1 MDGKKIKKIIEIN
14 IIILISHIHIILKK
28 ANDGAINSNK
38 NVSKKCKWDIQILHI
53 MTDSDPIFIKKSV
66 NKWLKSVENYG
77 FSKILI
83 SRLTGNTKL
92 IF

>member
-1 MDGKKIKKIIEIN
+1 MTN
-14 IIILISHIHIILKK
+14 I
-28 ANDGAINSNK
+28 
-38 NVSKKCKWDIQILHI
+38 
-53 MTDSDPIFIKKSV
+53 DPIFIKKSV

-83 SRLTGNTKL
+83 NRLTGNTKL